1 MPDPDKY
8 ERDFSFEGFQSGN
21 PTSSQPG
28 IRIDDE
34 LDTISAVLGGVVD
47 AVKDVRRSDGKLKN
61 GIVTRDALSPAL
73 SFSVTGPTDA
83 YIQAQLTAAA
93 AAGFAAAFA
102 GKLDVGAPLIE
113 LRFLAT
119 DGTVRVAKLA
129 TDAGGNILA
138 TPAAGGRFGWSDGS
152 WTAYT
157 PAIGTGAGAITTS
170 TAEGR
175 YVQRGKEVWF
185 RIKVAIVSNGS
196 ASGYLSATLPSPP
209 VTGDGIVCVVAGR
222 NQTTGVMLQGVI
234 GETGTS
240 MKILRFDNTYP
251 AADGQTVVISGTYE
265 AA

>member
-34 LDTISAVLGGVVD
+34 LDTISAAIGGVVD
-47 AVKDVRRSDGKLKN
+47 ALKNVRRSDGKLPN
-61 GIVTRDALSPAL
+61 GIVTRDTLSPAL

-93 AAGFAAAFA
+93 AAGFATAFA
-102 GKLDVGAPLIE
+102 GKLDVGSPLIE
-113 LRFLAT
+113 LRFPST
-119 DGTVRVAKLA
+119 DGIARVAKLA
-129 TDAGGNILA
+129 VDAN
-138 TPAAGGRFGWSDGS
+138 GRFGWSDGS
-152 WTAYT
+152 WTAYA
-157 PAIGTGAGAITTS
+157 PVVSAGAGVVTSS

-185 RIKVAIVSNGS
+185 RVKVVIVSNGS
-196 ASGYLSATLPSPP
+196 ASGYLAVTLPSPP
-209 VTGDGIVCVVAGR
+209 VTGDGISCVVAGR
-222 NQTTGVMLQGVI
+222 VQPAGAMLVGVI
-234 GETGTS
+234 GETGNS
-240 MKILRFDNTYP
+240 VKIHRFDNTYP
-251 AADGQTVVISGTYE
+251 ATDGQTVVISGTYE

>member
-28 IRIDDE
+28 IRIDDQ
-34 LDTISAVLGGVVD
+34 LDTISAAIGGVVD
-47 AVKDVRRSDGKLKN
+47 ALKDVRRSDGKLPN
-61 GIVTRDALSPAL
+61 GIVTRDTLSPAL
-73 SFSVTGPTDA
+73 SFSAAGPTDE
-83 YIQAQLTAAA
+83 YIQAQLVAAA
-93 AAGFAAAFA
+93 AAGFATAFA

-113 LRFLAT
+113 LRSTAT
-119 DGTVRVAKLA
+119 DGTARVAKLA
-129 TDAGGNILA
+129 VDDR
-138 TPAAGGRFGWSDGS
+138 GRFGWSDGS

-157 PAIGTGAGAITTS
+157 PLVGAGIGVVTTS

-185 RIKVAIVSNGS
+185 RIKVAIVANGS
-196 ASGYLSATLPSPP
+196 GAGYLSATLPSPP
-209 VTGDGIVCVVAGR
+209 VTGDGILCVVAGR
-222 NQTTGVMLQGVI
+222 VQPMGDMLQGVI

-240 MKILRFDNTYP
+240 IKIHRFDNTYP

>member
-34 LDTISAVLGGVVD
+34 LDMISAAIGGVVD
-47 AVKDVRRSDGKLKN
+47 AVKDVRRSDGKLPN
-61 GIVTRDALSPAL
+61 GIVTPDTLSPAL
-73 SFSVTGPTDA
+73 SFSVTGPTDE
-83 YIQAQLTAAA
+83 YVQAQLTAAA

-113 LRFLAT
+113 LRFPST
-119 DGTVRVAKLA
+119 DGVARVAKLA
-129 TDAGGNILA
+129 VDAS
-138 TPAAGGRFGWSDGS
+138 GRFGWSDGS
-152 WTAYT
+152 WTAYA
-157 PAIGTGAGAITTS
+157 PAVTAGSGAVTAA

-185 RIKVAIVSNGS
+185 RIKVAIITNGS
-196 ASGYLSATLPSPP
+196 ASGYLAVTLPVPP
-209 VTGDGIVCVVAGR
+209 VTGDGISCVVAGR
-222 NQTTGVMLQGVI
+222 VQPAGAMLQGVI

-240 MKILRFDNTYP
+240 IKIHRFDNTYP
-251 AADGQTVVISGTYE
+251 VADGQTVVISGTYE

>member
-34 LDTISAVLGGVVD
+34 LDMISAAVGGVVD
-47 AVKDVRRSDGKLKN
+47 ALKSVRRSDGKLQN
-61 GIVTRDALSPAL
+61 GIVTRDTLSPAL
-73 SFSVTGPTDA
+73 SFSVAGPTDA

-93 AAGFAAAFA
+93 AAGFATAFA
-102 GKLDVGAPLIE
+102 NKLDVGAPLIE
-113 LRFLAT
+113 LRPPPA
-119 DGTVRVAKLA
+119 DGTIRTAKLA
-129 TDAGGNILA
+129 VDTNGNVIA
-138 TPAAGGRFGWSDGS
+138 TPGTGGRFGWSDGS
-152 WTAYT
+152 WTPYT
-157 PAIGTGAGAITTS
+157 PVIGTGAGTITTS

-185 RIKVAIVSNGS
+185 RIKVVIVSNGS

-209 VTGDGIVCVVAGR
+209 VTGDGIMCVVAGR
-222 NQTTGVMLQGVI
+222 NTTTGVMLQGVI

-240 MKILRFDNTYP
+240 IKILRFDNTYP
-251 AADGQTVVISGTYE
+251 VADGQTVVLSGTYE